1 MFFNKEE
8 MKQLVEKQ
16 RQWEETREKK
26 ALDKLSERQD
36 VFETHSQIPVKRLY
50 TPEDIKDFD
59 YERDTGFPGEYPFTR
74 GIYPVAYRSRTWQ
87 ARQVCGFATPEE
99 TNQRLKYLIEMGES
113 GVTVVF
119 DLPTNNHAIDSDNPL
134 SEGQVGMNGLPVDTL
149 QDMEDAFD
157 GIDIEKYPVTL
168 IARCPIPLFMLI
180 ALAEKRGIHL
190 PKLRGTSQ
198 LDFLTSYVANK
209 QAIFPAPK
217 EAFRYFVDIIEY
229 LAGNMP
235 NWNPMAI
242 GGYAHRDSGTD
253 AVQEMA
259 FMLSG
264 AISYTE
270 AFLERGLKLEQFAPK
285 YTFFMG
291 CHNNFFEEI
300 AKFRATRRLWAKIM
314 KERFGAT
321 DPKAM
326 LLRLHVQTDGN
337 TLTAEQALN
346 NIARVAIQSLASLLG
361 GVSSL
366 HSDSY
371 DEAICIP
378 TEESA
383 RISLRTQQILLE
395 ETGIADTVDPLAGS
409 YFVESLTNEL
419 EERASK
425 LIQKIDEMGGM
436 PEAIETGWLQQQMD
450 ESVNRYWDAIRKGER
465 TVVGLNKYRIEEEIR
480 VKAFKVDPAYEKKQL
495 VRLQKVKQE
504 RDDKQV
510 EFSLSKISEAV
521 QNGNNIVPPSIE
533 AVKTYATLEE
543 IMNALFGEKV
553 KAYREVIRARHRQIA
568 V

>member
-1 MFFNKEE
+1 MFDKEKIRTMTE
-8 MKQLVEKQ
+8 LYKEWEKK
-16 RQWEETREKK
+16 REKK
-26 ALDKLSERQD
+26 ALGKLGERHET
-36 VFETHSQIPVKRLY
+36 FETHSQIPVKRLY
-50 TPEDIKDFD
+50 TPKDIEDID
-59 YERDTGFPGEYPFTR
+59 YESDVGFPGEYPFTR
-74 GIYPVAYRSRTWQ
+74 GIYPVGYRSRTWQ

-99 TNQRLKYLIEMGES
+99 TNKRLQYLIEMGES

-134 SEGQVGMNGLPVDTL
+134 AEGQVGMNGLPVDTL

-180 ALAEKRGIHL
+180 ALAEKRGINL
-190 PKLRGTSQ
+190 RKLRGTSQ

-235 NWNPMAI
+235 SWNPMAI

-270 AFLERGLKLEQFAPK
+270 AFLERGLKLEEFAPK

-314 KERFGAT
+314 KERFGVT

-395 ETGIADTVDPLAGS
+395 ESGVADTMDPLAGS
-409 YFVESLTNEL
+409 YFVEWLTNQL
-419 EERASK
+419 EERASR
-425 LIQKIDEMGGM
+425 LIEKIDAMGGM
-436 PEAIETGWLQQQMD
+436 PGAIESGWLQQQMD
-450 ESVNRYWDAIRKGER
+450 DSVNRYWDAIRKGER

-495 VRLQKVKQE
+495 ARLIKVKQE

-510 EFSLSKISEAV
+510 ELSLTKIREAV

-553 KAYREVIRARHRQIA
+553 RAYREVIRARHRQIA

>member
-1 MFFNKEE
+1 MFDKDKINS
-8 MKQLVEKQ
+8 LTEKQ
-16 RQWEETREKK
+16 KEWEEKRERKT
-26 ALDKLSERQD
+26 LEKLGERQD

-50 TPEDIKDFD
+50 TPKDIEDFD
-59 YERDTGFPGEYPFTR
+59 YERDTGFPGDYPFTG
-74 GIYPVAYRSRTWQ
+74 GIYPVGYRSRTWQ
-87 ARQVCGFATPEE
+87 ARQVCGFGTPEE
-99 TNQRLKYLIEMGES
+99 TNERLKYLIEMGET

-134 SEGQVGMNGLPVDTL
+134 AEGQVGMNGLPVDTL
-149 QDMEDAFD
+149 KDMEDAFD
-157 GIDIEKYPVTL
+157 GIDIVKYPVTL

-180 ALAEKRGIHL
+180 AVAEKRGIDL
-190 PKLRGTSQ
+190 SKLRGTSQ

-229 LAGNMP
+229 LARNMP

-264 AISYTE
+264 AISYTQ
-270 AFLERGLKLEQFAPK
+270 AFLKRGLRLEEFAPK
-285 YTFFMG
+285 FTFFMG

-314 KERFGAT
+314 KERFGAK
-321 DPKAM
+321 DPRAM

-371 DEAICIP
+371 DEGICIP

-395 ETGIADTVDPLAGS
+395 ETGVADTIDPLAGS
-409 YFVESLTNEL
+409 YYVEWLTNQL

-425 LIQKIDEMGGM
+425 LIEKIDAMGGM
-436 PEAIETGWLQQQMD
+436 PKAIESGWLQQQMD
-450 ESVNRYWDAIRKGER
+450 DSVNRYWDSIRKGKR
-465 TVVGLNKYRIEEEIR
+465 TVVGLNKYRIKEEIR
-480 VKAFKVDPAYEKKQL
+480 VKAFKVDPSYEKKQL
-495 VRLQKVKQE
+495 ARLKKVKEE
-504 RDDKQV
+504 RDGEKV
-510 EFSLSKISEAV
+510 KSSLLRIQEAV
-521 QNGNNIVPPSIE
+521 RKGENIVPPSIE
-533 AVKTYATLEE
+533 AVKVYATLEE
-543 IMNALFGEKV
+543 VMNALFGDKV

>member
-1 MFFNKEE
+1 MFDKDKIKSLEEKLKEWE
-8 MKQLVEKQ
+8 EKRERKAVEK
-16 RQWEETREKK
+16 
-26 ALDKLSERQD
+26 LGERQGL
-36 VFETHSQIPVKRLY
+36 FETHSQIPVKRLY
-50 TPEDIKDFD
+50 TPKDIEAFD
-59 YERDTGFPGEYPFTR
+59 YERDGGFPGEYPFTR
-74 GIYPVAYRSRTWQ
+74 GIYPVGYRSRTWQ

-99 TNQRLKYLIEMGES
+99 TNERLKYLIEMGET

-134 SEGQVGMNGLPVDTL
+134 AEGQVGMNGLPVDTL

-157 GIDIEKYPVTL
+157 GIDIVKYPVTL
-168 IARCPIPLFMLI
+168 IARCPVMLFMLI
-180 ALAEKRGIHL
+180 AVAEKRGIDL
-190 PKLRGTSQ
+190 SKLRGTSQ

-229 LAGNMP
+229 LARNMP

-264 AISYTE
+264 AISYTQ
-270 AFLERGLKLEQFAPK
+270 AFLDRGLRLEEFAPK
-285 YTFFMG
+285 FTFFMG

-300 AKFRATRRLWAKIM
+300 AKFRATRKLWARIM
-314 KERFGAT
+314 KERFGAK
-321 DPKAM
+321 DPRAM

-395 ETGIADTVDPLAGS
+395 ETGIADTIDPLAGS
-409 YFVESLTNEL
+409 YFVEWLTRQL

-425 LIQKIDEMGGM
+425 LIEEIDAMGGM
-436 PEAIETGWLQQQMD
+436 PGAIESGWLQQQMD
-450 ESVNRYWDAIRKGER
+450 DSVNRYWDAIRKGER
-465 TVVGLNKYRIEEEIR
+465 TVVGLNKYRIKEEIR
-480 VKAFKVDPAYEKKQL
+480 VKAFKVDPSYERKQL
-495 VRLQKVKQE
+495 ARLKKVKTE
-504 RDDKQV
+504 RDNEKV
-510 EFSLSKISEAV
+510 KSGLSSIQDAV
-521 QNGNNIVPPSIE
+521 KKGENIVPPSIE
-533 AVKTYATLEE
+533 AVKAYATLEE
-543 IMNALFGEKV
+543 IMNALFGDKV
-553 KAYREVIRARHRQIA
+553 RAYREVIRARHRQIA

>member
-1 MFFNKEE
+1 MFDKDKIES
-8 MKQLVEKQ
+8 LVEKQ
-16 RQWEETREKK
+16 KEWEEKRENK
-26 ALDKLSERQD
+26 ALEKLGERQD

-50 TPEDIKDFD
+50 TPKDIEDFD
-59 YERDTGFPGEYPFTR
+59 YERDTGFPGDYPFTR
-74 GIYPVAYRSRTWQ
+74 GIYPVGYRSRTWQ
-87 ARQVCGFATPEE
+87 ARQVCGFGTPEE
-99 TNQRLKYLIEMGES
+99 TNERLKYLIEMGET

-134 SEGQVGMNGLPVDTL
+134 AEGQVGMNGLPVDTL
-149 QDMEDAFD
+149 QDMEDAFE
-157 GIDIEKYPVTL
+157 GIDIVKYPVTL
-168 IARCPIPLFMLI
+168 IARCPVMLFMLI
-180 ALAEKRGIHL
+180 AVAEKRGIDL
-190 PKLRGTSQ
+190 SKLRGTSQ

-229 LAGNMP
+229 LARNMP

-264 AISYTE
+264 AISYTR
-270 AFLERGLKLEQFAPK
+270 AFLDRGLRLEEFAPK
-285 YTFFMG
+285 FTFFMG
-291 CHNNFFEEI
+291 CHNNFFEEV

-314 KERFGAT
+314 KERFGAK
-321 DPKAM
+321 DPRAM
-326 LLRLHVQTDGN
+326 LMRLHVQTDGN

-395 ETGIADTVDPLAGS
+395 ETGVADTIDPLAGS
-409 YFVESLTNEL
+409 YYVEWLTDRLEKEAWKITGEI
-419 EERASK
+419 EER
-425 LIQKIDEMGGM
+425 GGFTRCM
-436 PEAIETGWLQQQMD
+436 ETGWLWNILDQRIMTWRQEVDSGQ
-450 ESVNRYWDAIRKGER
+450 RII
-465 TVVGLNKYRIEEEIR
+465 VGVNKYRQEEALEVPEFTVDQEVVEKMAAQRIR
-480 VKAFKVDPAYEKKQL
+480 EWKQSRNQDEVK
-495 VRLQKVKQE
+495 
-504 RDDKQV
+504 
-510 EFSLSKISEAV
+510 
-521 QNGNNIVPPSIE
+521 
-533 AVKTYATLEE
+533 
-543 IMNALFGEKV
+543 NALKRVETAARGYMSV
-553 KAYREVIRARHRQIA
+553 DQAGHLMPVLIDAARARCTLGEMVGVFFQVYGQA
-568 V
+568 YPC

>member
-1 MFFNKEE
+1 MFDKGKIES
-8 MKQLVEKQ
+8 LAEKQ
-16 RQWEETREKK
+16 KEWEEKRENK
-26 ALDKLSERQD
+26 ALEKLGERQD

-50 TPEDIKDFD
+50 TPKDIEDFD
-59 YERDTGFPGEYPFTR
+59 YERDTGFPGDYPFTR
-74 GIYPVAYRSRTWQ
+74 GIYPVGYRSRTWQ
-87 ARQVCGFATPEE
+87 ARQVCGFGTPEE
-99 TNQRLKYLIEMGES
+99 TNERLKYLIEMGET

-134 SEGQVGMNGLPVDTL
+134 AEGQVGMNGLPVDTL
-149 QDMEDAFD
+149 QDMEDAFG
-157 GIDIEKYPVTL
+157 GIDIVKYPVTL
-168 IARCPIPLFMLI
+168 IARCPVMLFMLI
-180 ALAEKRGIHL
+180 AVAEKRGIDL
-190 PKLRGTSQ
+190 SKLRGTSQ

-229 LAGNMP
+229 LARNMP

-264 AISYTE
+264 AISYTQ
-270 AFLERGLKLEQFAPK
+270 AFLDRGLRLEEFAPK
-285 YTFFMG
+285 FTFFMG
-291 CHNNFFEEI
+291 CHNNFFEEV

-314 KERFGAT
+314 KERFGAK
-321 DPKAM
+321 DPRAM
-326 LLRLHVQTDGN
+326 LMRLHVQTDGN

-395 ETGIADTVDPLAGS
+395 ETGVADTIDPLAGS
-409 YFVESLTNEL
+409 YYVEWLTNQL

-425 LIQKIDEMGGM
+425 LIEKIDAMGGM
-436 PEAIETGWLQQQMD
+436 PGAIESGWLQHQMD
-450 ESVNRYWDAIRKGER
+450 DSVNRYWDAIRKGER
-465 TVVGLNKYRIEEEIR
+465 TVVGLNKYRIKEEIR
-480 VKAFKVDPAYEKKQL
+480 VKAFKVDPSYEKKQL
-495 VRLQKVKQE
+495 ARLRKVKAE
-504 RDDKQV
+504 RDNEKV
-510 EFSLSKISEAV
+510 RSSLSKIQESV
-521 QNGNNIVPPSIE
+521 RNGNNVVPPSIE
-533 AVKTYATLEE
+533 AVRAYATIEE
-543 IMNALFGEKV
+543 IMNALFGDKV
-553 KAYREVIRARHRQIA
+553 RAYREVIRDRHRRIA
-568 V
+568 I

>member
-1 MFFNKEE
+1 MFDKDKIE
-8 MKQLVEKQ
+8 LLAEKQ
-16 RQWEETREKK
+16 KEWEGKRERK
-26 ALDKLSERQD
+26 ALEKLGERQD

-50 TPEDIKDFD
+50 TPKDIEDFD
-59 YERDTGFPGEYPFTR
+59 YERDTGFPGDYPFTR
-74 GIYPVAYRSRTWQ
+74 GIYPVGYRSRTWQ
-87 ARQVCGFATPEE
+87 ARQVCGFGTPEE
-99 TNQRLKYLIEMGES
+99 TNERLKYLIEMGET

-134 SEGQVGMNGLPVDTL
+134 AEGQVGMNGLPVDTL

-157 GIDIEKYPVTL
+157 GIDIVKYPVTL
-168 IARCPIPLFMLI
+168 IARCPVMLFMLI
-180 ALAEKRGIHL
+180 AVAEKRGIDL
-190 PKLRGTSQ
+190 SKLRGTSQ

-229 LAGNMP
+229 LARNMP

-264 AISYTE
+264 AISYTQ
-270 AFLERGLKLEQFAPK
+270 AFLERGLKLEEFAPK
-285 YTFFMG
+285 FTFFMG

-314 KERFGAT
+314 KERFGAR
-321 DPKAM
+321 DARAM
-326 LLRLHVQTDGN
+326 LMRLHVQTDGN

-346 NIARVAIQSLASLLG
+346 NIARRVAIQSLASLLG

-383 RISLRTQQILLE
+383 RISLRTQQVLLE
-395 ETGIADTVDPLAGS
+395 ETGVADTIDPLAGS
-409 YFVESLTNEL
+409 YYVEWLTNQL

-425 LIQKIDEMGGM
+425 LIEKIDAMG
-436 PEAIETGWLQQQMD
+436 
-450 ESVNRYWDAIRKGER
+450 
-465 TVVGLNKYRIEEEIR
+465 VVC
-480 VKAFKVDPAYEKKQL
+480 
-495 VRLQKVKQE
+495 QE
-504 RDDKQV
+504 
-510 EFSLSKISEAV
+510 L
-521 QNGNNIVPPSIE
+521 
-533 AVKTYATLEE
+533 
-543 IMNALFGEKV
+543 
-553 KAYREVIRARHRQIA
+553 
-568 V
+568 

>member
-1 MFFNKEE
+1 MFDKDNIKSLKEKLKE
-8 MKQLVEKQ
+8 
-16 RQWEETREKK
+16 WEEKRERK
-26 ALDKLSERQD
+26 ALEKLGERQGL
-36 VFETHSQIPVKRLY
+36 FETHSQIPVKRLY
-50 TPEDIKDFD
+50 TPKDIQDFD
-59 YERDTGFPGEYPFTR
+59 YERDNGFPGDYPFTR
-74 GIYPVAYRSRTWQ
+74 GIYPVGYRSRTWQ

-99 TNQRLKYLIEMGES
+99 TNERLKYLIEMGET

-134 SEGQVGMNGLPVDTL
+134 AEGQVGMNGLPVDTL

-157 GIDIEKYPVTL
+157 GIDIVKYPVTL
-168 IARCPIPLFMLI
+168 IARCPVMLFMLI
-180 ALAEKRGIHL
+180 AVAEKRGIDL
-190 PKLRGTSQ
+190 SKLRGTSQ

-229 LAGNMP
+229 LARNMP

-264 AISYTE
+264 AISYTQ
-270 AFLERGLKLEQFAPK
+270 AFLDRGLRLEEFAPK
-285 YTFFMG
+285 FTFFMG

-300 AKFRATRRLWAKIM
+300 AKFRATRKLWARIM
-314 KERFGAT
+314 KERFGAK
-321 DPKAM
+321 DPRAM

-395 ETGIADTVDPLAGS
+395 ETGVADTIDPLAGS
-409 YFVESLTNEL
+409 YYVEWLTKQL

-425 LIQKIDEMGGM
+425 LIGEIDAMGGM
-436 PEAIETGWLQQQMD
+436 PEAIESGWLQRKMD
-450 ESVNRYWDAIRKGER
+450 DSVNRYWDAIRKGER
-465 TVVGLNKYRIEEEIR
+465 TVVGLNKYRIKEEIR
-480 VKAFKVDPAYEKKQL
+480 VKAFKVDPSYERKQL
-495 VRLQKVKQE
+495 ARLKKVKAE
-504 RDDKQV
+504 RDNEKV
-510 EFSLSKISEAV
+510 KSGLSGIQDAV
-521 QNGNNIVPPSIE
+521 KKGENIVPPSIE
-533 AVKTYATLEE
+533 AVKAYATLEE
-543 IMNALFGEKV
+543 IMNALFGDKV
-553 KAYREVIRARHRQIA
+553 RAYREVIRARHRQIA

>member
-1 MFFNKEE
+1 M
-8 MKQLVEKQ
+8 
-16 RQWEETREKK
+16 
-26 ALDKLSERQD
+26 
-36 VFETHSQIPVKRLY
+36 
-50 TPEDIKDFD
+50 
-59 YERDTGFPGEYPFTR
+59 
-74 GIYPVAYRSRTWQ
+74 
-87 ARQVCGFATPEE
+87 
-99 TNQRLKYLIEMGES
+99 
-113 GVTVVF
+113 
-119 DLPTNNHAIDSDNPL
+119 
-134 SEGQVGMNGLPVDTL
+134 
-149 QDMEDAFD
+149 
-157 GIDIEKYPVTL
+157 
-168 IARCPIPLFMLI
+168 
-180 ALAEKRGIHL
+180 
-190 PKLRGTSQ
+190 
-198 LDFLTSYVANK
+198 
-209 QAIFPAPK
+209 
-217 EAFRYFVDIIEY
+217 
-229 LAGNMP
+229 
-235 NWNPMAI
+235 
-242 GGYAHRDSGTD
+242 
-253 AVQEMA
+253 
-259 FMLSG
+259 
-264 AISYTE
+264 
-270 AFLERGLKLEQFAPK
+270 
-285 YTFFMG
+285 
-291 CHNNFFEEI
+291 
-300 AKFRATRRLWAKIM
+300 
-314 KERFGAT
+314 
-321 DPKAM
+321 
-326 LLRLHVQTDGN
+326 
-337 TLTAEQALN
+337 
-346 NIARVAIQSLASLLG
+346 
-361 GVSSL
+361 

-495 VRLQKVKQE
+495 ARLQKVKQE

>member
-1 MFFNKEE
+1 MFDKGKIES
-8 MKQLVEKQ
+8 LAEKQ
-16 RQWEETREKK
+16 KEWEEKRENK
-26 ALDKLSERQD
+26 ALEKLGERQD

-50 TPEDIKDFD
+50 TPKDIEDFD
-59 YERDTGFPGEYPFTR
+59 YERDTGFPGDYPFTR
-74 GIYPVAYRSRTWQ
+74 GIYPVGYRSRTWQ
-87 ARQVCGFATPEE
+87 ARQVCGFGTPEE
-99 TNQRLKYLIEMGES
+99 TNERLKYLIEMGET

-134 SEGQVGMNGLPVDTL
+134 AEGQVGMNGLPVDTL
-149 QDMEDAFD
+149 QDMEDAFG
-157 GIDIEKYPVTL
+157 GIDIVKYPVTL
-168 IARCPIPLFMLI
+168 IARCPVMLFMLI
-180 ALAEKRGIHL
+180 AVAEKRGIDL
-190 PKLRGTSQ
+190 SKLRGTSQ

-229 LAGNMP
+229 LARNMP

-264 AISYTE
+264 AISYTQ
-270 AFLERGLKLEQFAPK
+270 AFLDRGLRLEEFAPK
-285 YTFFMG
+285 FTFFMG
-291 CHNNFFEEI
+291 CHNNFFEEV
-300 AKFRATRRLWAKIM
+300 AKFRATRRLWARIM
-314 KERFGAT
+314 KERFGAK
-321 DPKAM
+321 DPRAM
-326 LLRLHVQTDGN
+326 LMRLHVQTDGN

-395 ETGIADTVDPLAGS
+395 ETGVADTIDPLAGS
-409 YFVESLTNEL
+409 YYVEWLTNQL

-425 LIQKIDEMGGM
+425 LIEKIDAMGGM
-436 PEAIETGWLQQQMD
+436 PGAIESGWLQHQMD
-450 ESVNRYWDAIRKGER
+450 DSVNRYWDAIRKGER
-465 TVVGLNKYRIEEEIR
+465 TVVGLNKYRIKEEIR
-480 VKAFKVDPAYEKKQL
+480 VKAFKVDPSYEKKQL
-495 VRLQKVKQE
+495 ARLRKVKAE
-504 RDDKQV
+504 RDNEKV
-510 EFSLSKISEAV
+510 RSSLSKIQESV
-521 QNGNNIVPPSIE
+521 RNGNNVVPPSIE
-533 AVKTYATLEE
+533 AVRAYATIEE
-543 IMNALFGEKV
+543 IMNALFGDKV
-553 KAYREVIRARHRQIA
+553 RAYREVIRDRHRRIA
-568 V
+568 I